1 MTTESNDKPNKTD
14 ADTPNNAADKA
25 ARARAALLTAIDAQ
39 MKANE
44 PPETLQTLVRLMEAG
59 HSRDAAMKLI
69 ASALIAEVTNVLRE
83 NSTYDRDRYVANLKR
98 LPKLP
103 WQKDDKAD
111 GQAEKPA
118 KK

>member
-1 MTTESNDKPNKTD
+1 MTTDSNDQQNHS
-14 ADTPNNAADKA
+14 AADDPASKA
-25 ARARAALLTAIDAQ
+25 ERARAALLTAIDAQ

-44 PPETLQTLVRLMEAG
+44 PPETLQTLVRRMEAG

-83 NSTYDRDRYVANLKR
+83 NSTYDRDRYVANLNR

-103 WQKDDKAD
+103 WQKDEPAD
-111 GQAEKPA
+111 AQAEKPA

>member
-1 MTTESNDKPNKTD
+1 MTTESNDQSNPTGTD
-14 ADTPNNAADKA
+14 TSNNAAGKA
-25 ARARAALLTAIDAQ
+25 DRARAALLTAIDAQ
-39 MKANE
+39 MKAND

-59 HSRDAAMKLI
+59 HSRDEAMKYI

-83 NSTYDRDRYVANLKR
+83 NSSYDRDRYVANLKR

-103 WQKDDKAD
+103 WEKDEP
-111 GQAEKPA
+111 G

>member
-1 MTTESNDKPNKTD
+1 MTTESNDPSTPAD
-14 ADTPNNAADKA
+14 ASAPAGKA
-25 ARARAALLTAIDAQ
+25 ERARAALLTAIDAQ
-39 MKANE
+39 MKAND

-59 HSRDAAMKLI
+59 HSREQAMKLI

-83 NSTYDRDRYVANLKR
+83 NSTYDRDRYVANLQR

-103 WQKDDKAD
+103 WEKD
-111 GQAEKPA
+111 ESA

>member
-1 MTTESNDKPNKTD
+1 MTTESNDPSPPAD
-14 ADTPNNAADKA
+14 ASSSINAAGKA
-25 ARARAALLTAIDAQ
+25 ERARAALLTAIDAQ
-39 MKANE
+39 MKAND

-59 HSRDAAMKLI
+59 HSRDEAMKLI

-103 WQKDDKAD
+103 WQKDAETDAP
-111 GQAEKPA
+111 AEKPA

>member
-1 MTTESNDKPNKTD
+1 MTTESNDPSTPAD
-14 ADTPNNAADKA
+14 ASTPAGKA
-25 ARARAALLTAIDAQ
+25 ERARAALLTAIDAQ

-59 HSRDAAMKLI
+59 HSREQAMKYI

-83 NSTYDRDRYVANLKR
+83 NSTYDRDRYVANLQR

-103 WQKDDKAD
+103 WEKD
-111 GQAEKPA
+111 EST

>member
-1 MTTESNDKPNKTD
+1 MNTESNDPSTPAD
-14 ADTPNNAADKA
+14 ATTPAAKA
-25 ARARAALLTAIDAQ
+25 ERARAALLTAIDAQ

-59 HSRDAAMKLI
+59 HSRDQAMKLI

-83 NSTYDRDRYVANLKR
+83 NSSYDRDRYVANLVR

-103 WQKDDKAD
+103 WQKDGEAD
-111 GQAEKPA
+111 AQAEKPA